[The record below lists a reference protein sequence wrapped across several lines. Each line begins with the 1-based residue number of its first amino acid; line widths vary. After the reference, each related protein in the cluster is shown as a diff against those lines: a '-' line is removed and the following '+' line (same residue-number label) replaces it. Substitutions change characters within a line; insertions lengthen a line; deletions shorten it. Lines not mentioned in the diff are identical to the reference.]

1 MCTVASWQ
9 SQSQL
14 SKPQI
19 GKNKSAELKWI
30 FLKCNH
36 SDKTIQVG
44 NHVVVGKGILL

>member
-1 MCTVASWQ
+1 MASWL

-14 SKPQI
+14 SKPQL
-19 GKNKSAELKWI
+19 GKNKSGELKWI

-36 SDKTIQVG
+36 NDKTIQVD